1 MIILKRIFKFL
12 IPLLILI
19 FAVGLF
25 SYKNYNTITMKING
39 KSTVVLAL
47 GEVYT
52 DEGCTAYFRAKE
64 LSTTKSGEVDSQK
77 VGTYLITY
85 TAQSGEKVATAKR
98 VVRVVDTVC
107 PVISAPDSV
116 TVPVGMALSDFEF
129 EFTANDNID
138 GDITNR
144 ATKLFNKDS
153 IFICATDTFGNKAKK
168 EIKVTRVSDTA
179 PPVITLSG
187 FSTVFMQVSSEFEDP
202 GFTALDNIDGD
213 ITYKTKVTGYE
224 NLHEIGTHTL
234 TYTVFDSSHN
244 ITTTNRKVVVYDPE
258 EKAEDSAQK
267 IVYLTFDDGPC
278 VYTPRILEVL
288 RQFDVKATFFVTN
301 QKPDWQNYIAEAAK
315 DGHTIAAHTY
325 SHQYSIYR
333 SKEAFIEDL
342 QAINEVIKIQ
352 TGSYTR
358 LMRFPGGSSNTISR
372 KYSKGI
378 MSELVKEVTD
388 QGYIYFDWNVSSGDA
403 DGSRNQ
409 RNPEYIANNVINRIT
424 HKENVVLMHDMNG
437 ANIESLPIILE
448 YGIKNGIK
456 FLPLTE
462 LSPTAHHGVLN

>member
-1 MIILKRIFKFL
+1 MIVLKRIFKFL

-19 FAVGLF
+19 LAVGLF
-25 SYKNYNTITMKING
+25 FYKNYNSINMKING
-39 KSTVVLAL
+39 SNTVTLAL
-47 GEVYT
+47 GEKYNENGCLAYYKLKPLSVACQGEVDTQKIGTYLVTYT
-52 DEGCTAYFRAKE
+52 A
-64 LSTTKSGEVDSQK
+64 KSGEK
-77 VGTYLITY
+77 
-85 TAQSGEKVATAKR
+85 TASAVRK
-98 VVRVVDTVC
+98 VRVVDVIA
-107 PVISAPDSV
+107 PVITAPNNV
-116 TVPVGMALSDFEF
+116 TVPVGMALNDYKFSFNV
-129 EFTANDNID
+129 TDNID
-138 GDITNR
+138 GDITSR
-144 ATKLFNKDS
+144 ATLSFNQDKILIS
-153 IFICATDTFGNKAKK
+153 ATDTFGNKAKK
-168 EIKVTRVSDTA
+168 EIKVTRVNDTA

-187 FSTVFMQVSSEFEDP
+187 FSTVFLQVSSEFEEP
-202 GFTALDNIDGD
+202 GFTATDNIDGD

-224 NLHEIGTHTL
+224 KLHKVGTHTL

-244 ITTTNRKVVVYDPE
+244 ISTVSRKVVVYDPE
-258 EKAEDSAQK
+258 KEAENSAQK

-372 KYSKGI
+372 KYAKGI
-378 MSELVKEVTD
+378 MSELVKEVTE

-403 DGSRNQ
+403 DGSRNS
-409 RNPEYIANNVINRIT
+409 RNPEYIAHNVINRIT

>member
-12 IPLLILI
+12 VPLLLILL
-19 FAVGLF
+19 AVCIYF
-25 SYKNYNTITMKING
+25 NYDYNRIKMNING
-39 KSTVVLAL
+39 KDAITLSL
-47 GEVYT
+47 GESYQ
-52 DEGCTAYFRAKE
+52 DGGCTAYYKNKP
-64 LSTTKSGEVDSQK
+64 LSVVCQGEVDTNK
-77 VGTYLITY
+77 IGTYYITY
-85 TAQSGEKVATAKR
+85 TAKNNKKSATAKR
-98 VVRVVDTVC
+98 KVKVLDLTC
-107 PVISAPDSV
+107 PVITAPSEV
-116 TVPVGMALSDFEF
+116 TVPVGMELKNFDFEF
-129 EFTANDNID
+129 SATDNYD

-144 ATKLFNKDS
+144 AVLSFSEDS
-153 IFICATDTFGNKAKK
+153 IFVIATDCSGNKTKK
-168 EIKVTRVSDTA
+168 EIKVTRVYDTVK
-179 PPVITLSG
+179 PVITLSG
-187 FSTVFMQVSSEFEDP
+187 FNTVFLQVNNEFYDP
-202 GFTALDNIDGD
+202 GFVANDNIDGD
-213 ITYKTKVTGYE
+213 ITYKTKVTGFE
-224 NLHEIGTHTL
+224 SLHRVGTHTI
-234 TYTVFDSSHN
+234 TYTVTDSSHN
-244 ITTTNRKVVVYDPE
+244 TTSCERKVVVYDPE
-258 EKAEDSAQK
+258 DKSETNNQK

-301 QKPDWQNYIAEAAK
+301 QKSDWQNYIGEAAK
-315 DGHTIAAHTY
+315 QGHTIAAHTY

-333 SKEAFIEDL
+333 SKEAFFEDL
-342 QAINEVIKIQ
+342 QAINEVIKLQ

-378 MSELVKEVTD
+378 MSELVKDVTD

-403 DGSRNQ
+403 DGSKNS
-409 RNPEYIANNVINRIT
+409 RNPEYIAQNVINRIT
-424 HKENVVLMHDMNG
+424 HQENVVLMHDMNG

>member
-1 MIILKRIFKFL
+1 MKRIFKFL
-12 IPLLILI
+12 IPLFVLIL
-19 FAVGLF
+19 AVGLF
-25 SYKNYNTITMKING
+25 FYKNYNTINMKING
-39 KSTVVLAL
+39 KSTVILAL

-52 DEGCTAYFRAKE
+52 DEGCTAYYKAKE
-64 LSTTKSGEVDSQK
+64 LSTLKSGEVNNQK

-85 TAQSGEKVATAKR
+85 TAKSGEKSATAKR
-98 VVRVVDTVC
+98 VVRVIDSVP
-107 PVISAPDSV
+107 PVISAPESV
-116 TVPVGMALSDFEF
+116 TVPIGVALKDYEFDFF
-129 EFTANDNID
+129 VTDNYE
-138 GDITNR
+138 GNITNR
-144 ATKLFNKDS
+144 ATKAFGEDK

-202 GFTALDNIDGD
+202 GFKALDNIDGD

-224 NLHEIGTHTL
+224 DLQEVGTHTL
-234 TYTVFDSSHN
+234 TYSVFDSSRN
-244 ITTTNRKVVVYDPE
+244 ITTCQRTVVVYDPE
-258 EKAEDSAQK
+258 QNAENSAQK

-278 VYTPRILEVL
+278 VYTPKILEVL

-301 QKPDWQNYIAEAAK
+301 QKSDWQNYIAEAAK

-333 SKEAFIEDL
+333 SKEAFFEDL

-372 KYSKGI
+372 KYAKGI
-378 MSELVKEVTD
+378 MSELVKEVTE

-409 RNPEYIANNVINRIT
+409 RNPEYIAQNVIDRIT
-424 HKENVVLMHDMNG
+424 HKENIVLMHDMNG

-448 YGIKNGIK
+448 YGIRNGIK